1 MFRKK
6 LNDSF
11 KTLNKSVVAIFILL
25 LLIVSAIGQ
34 PIPPTI
40 VSNRCSAY
48 AAPSVPAPL
57 RTVYV
62 NADSG
67 NDSNNGLT
75 PATAWRTIHPK
86 ANNSAQVGDLILLR
100 GVFTN
105 QWINPNASGTSAN
118 KITYR
123 KEPGQTAILEA
134 TSGASL
140 YGIVIGAGR
149 SHIVVDGLE
158 IRNTPN
164 PFQIIDGGSYIWLR
178 NLYIHDSGGS
188 TFRLGAN
195 NNRLEDSVLVDIGS
209 NQANLGDSVN
219 LYGDADNNIVVRNYF
234 GNAGHGAYDI
244 IPDLSGNSDNNIF
257 AQNIVDN
264 QWSSGILV
272 NGRAVNTLVECNII
286 RNSTQ
291 NTTFNYPR
299 MGIQLSG
306 DNNIIRYNYIYNNKS
321 DGILLTGYIFATV
334 HLQYPENNQIY
345 HNTIVGNG
353 RSGLYMHVTDAGY
366 PNASAFVRNNII
378 ENNIFW
384 GNGGGN
390 FPDDLPYDVVGNT
403 YFANNPWSSSFIDG
417 NIFRY
422 NNASNRPFFAIY
434 RNLQTQGNCPTGGAN
449 LCYETP
455 ELAQATFPTWTNNR
469 RQDPLFTNPSTNDYS
484 LQSNSPMID
493 QGRII
498 PGVQYNGSAPD
509 LGAFE
514 SGGTPPTQSPY
525 PGPNTPSILST
536 LEAENFDKGGQGIAY
551 NENYGSTSS
560 NVYRSNPVETVD
572 IIANS
577 NASNGFAVNE
587 AAANE
592 WLEYTVNVP
601 SAGLYNFAVRYSSG
615 YSQPFSQGKVRIEV
629 CEATTAGGVTNCVS
643 STDIT
648 VNSTGGWS
656 NFNIVKAPLYLPVSG
671 TRILRLLMIANAP
684 GDTNCQCVVANF
696 DSITVSNQRT
706 LFDYDNDRKAD
717 VSVFRPSNSN
727 WYLQQSANGFFQIQ
741 FGATGDTIAP
751 ADFDGD
757 GKADIAIYRP
767 NGTNGSEWWIRK
779 SSDSSVVAF
788 QFGVSSDLTVQGD
801 YTGDG
806 KADAAVWRPS
816 NGNWFVLRSE
826 DNSYY
831 AVPFGATGDIPA
843 PGDYDGDGKFDLA
856 VFRPS
861 TNTWYIQQSTAG
873 TLIVQFGL
881 SGDKVTPADYDGDGK
896 TDISVWRP
904 SNGRWYRLN
913 SSGGQ
918 FIEYPLGS
926 TGDIPSPADFDG
938 DGKADYAVFR
948 PSTGVWYLQQST
960 NGTAT
965 FPFGVNGDVPT
976 PSTYV
981 R

>member
-1 MFRKK
+1 MFRKN
-6 LNDSF
+6 LEDSF
-11 KTLNKSVVAIFILL
+11 KVLNESLVATFILL
-25 LLIVSAIGQ
+25 LLTASVIGQ
-34 PIPPTI
+34 ATPPTLI
-40 VSNRCSAY
+40 NNRCSSY
-48 AAPSVPAPL
+48 PAPIVPAPL
-57 RTVYV
+57 PGRTFYI
-62 NADSG
+62 NAESG
-67 NDSNNGLT
+67 NDMSDGMT

-86 ANNSAQVGDLILLR
+86 ANSEAQPGTLFYLR

-105 QWINPNASGTSAN
+105 QWINPNATGTSAN

-134 TSGASL
+134 TSGAEIF
-140 YGIVIGAGR
+140 GIVIGAGR

-164 PFQIIDGGSYIWLR
+164 PFQIVDGASYVWLR
-178 NLYIHDSGGS
+178 NLYVHNSGGS

-209 NQANLGDSVN
+209 NETNEGDSVSI
-219 LYGDADNNIVVRNYF
+219 LGDADNNIVVRNYF

-353 RSGLYMHVTDAGY
+353 RSGLYIHATDAGY
-366 PNASAFVRNNII
+366 PNANAFVRNNII
-378 ENNIFW
+378 ENNLLW
-384 GNGGGN
+384 NNGGGN
-390 FPDDLPYDVVGNT
+390 FPSDLPYDVVANF
-403 YFANNPWSSSFIDG
+403 YSANNPWVPGFTDG

-422 NNASNRPFFAIY
+422 NNASNRPFFAVY
-434 RNLQTQGNCPTGGAN
+434 RHPSADGN
-449 LCYETP
+449 YVYDTP
-455 ELAQATFPTWTNNR
+455 AMAQAANPSWTNNR
-469 RQDPLFTNPSTNDYS
+469 RDNPLFTNPSANDYS

-493 QGRII
+493 QGRLI
-498 PGVQYNGSAPD
+498 PGVQFNGSAPD

-514 SGGTPPTQSPY
+514 TGGMPGTQTPY

-536 LEAENFDKGGQGIAY
+536 LEAENFDRGGQGIAY
-551 NENYGSTSS
+551 NEIELSGEIGSSA
-560 NVYRSNPVETVD
+560 YRSDPIETVD
-572 IIANS
+572 IVANS
-577 NASNGFAVNE
+577 NASNGFAVNT
-587 AAANE
+587 ARAGE
-592 WLEYTVNVP
+592 WLEYTANVP
-601 SAGLYNFAVRYSSG
+601 SAGLYNFAVKYSSG
-615 YSQPFSQGKVRIEV
+615 YAQQFSQGKFRLEV
-629 CEATTAGGVTNCVS
+629 CEPTATGGVTNCVIS
-643 STDIT
+643 PDIT

-656 NFNIVKAPLYLPVSG
+656 NFQTVKAPLYLPVSG
-671 TRILRLLMIANAP
+671 TRILRLVMRNNAP
-684 GDTNCQCVVANF
+684 GDTNCNCVVANF
-696 DSITVSNQRT
+696 DAITVSNQRT

-717 VSVFRPSNSN
+717 ISVFRPSNAN
-727 WYLQQSANGFFQIQ
+727 WYLLQSTNGFSQLQ
-741 FGATGDTIAP
+741 FGITTDTIAP

-757 GKADIAIYRP
+757 GKTDLAIYRS
-767 NGTNGSEWWIRK
+767 NGAIKEWWIRR
-779 SSDSSVVAF
+779 SSDSSVYAF
-788 QFGVSSDLTVQGD
+788 QFGVSSDLNVQGD

-806 KADAAVWRPS
+806 KADAAVWRHS
-816 NGNWFVLRSE
+816 TGEWFVLRSE
-826 DNSYY
+826 DSSYY
-831 AVPFGATGDIPA
+831 SVPFGTSGDIPA

-861 TNTWYIQQSTAG
+861 NGTWYVQRSTAG
-873 TLIVQFGL
+873 TLITPFGS

-896 TDISVWRP
+896 TDIAVWRP
-904 SNGRWYRLN
+904 SNGRWYRSN
-913 SSGGQ
+913 SSDGQ
-918 FIEYPLGS
+918 YVEIPLGAN
-926 TGDIPSPADFDG
+926 GDVPSPADYDG
-938 DGKADYAVFR
+938 DGKADIAVFR
-948 PSTGVWYLQQST
+948 PSTGIWYSQQSI
-960 NGTAT
+960 NGTS
-965 FPFGVNGDVPT
+965 FGLNGDVPT